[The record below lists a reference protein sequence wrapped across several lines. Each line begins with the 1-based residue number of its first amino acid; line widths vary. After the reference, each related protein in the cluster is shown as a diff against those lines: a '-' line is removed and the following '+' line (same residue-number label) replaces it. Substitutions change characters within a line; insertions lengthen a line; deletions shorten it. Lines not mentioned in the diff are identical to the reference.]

1 MSVIDDLKKHEGF
14 RAKPY
19 RCSEGFL
26 TIGYGLNLDAGI
38 TRDEATMLLEHR
50 VSVLQDVLAVR
61 LSFWYRLTQ
70 ARKDVLL
77 NMAYNLGV
85 AGLLGFKTTLRLVSE
100 ENYTEASKQM
110 LKSKW
115 AKQVG
120 GRALWL
126 SNKMRE
132 G

>member
-1 MSVIDDLKKHEGF
+1 MSVIDDLKVHEGF

-38 TRDEATMLLEHR
+38 TREEAEMLLAHR
-50 VSVLQDVLAVR
+50 VKKVHMDLVTLPFWHKLSEARRDVLI
-61 LSFWYRLTQ
+61 
-70 ARKDVLL
+70 

-85 AGLLGFKTTLRLVSE
+85 AGLMKFKVTLGLIAE
-100 ENYTEASKQM
+100 GNYTEASKQM

-120 GRALWL
+120 GRAIWL

>member
-1 MSVIDDLKKHEGF
+1 MSVIDDLKVHEGF

-38 TRDEATMLLEHR
+38 TREEAEMILEHR
-50 VSVLQDVLAVR
+50 VGILQEVLAVR
-61 LSFWYRLTQ
+61 LHWWRRLTQ
-70 ARKDVLL
+70 SRQDVLT
-77 NMAYNLGV
+77 NMAYNLGLD
-85 AGLLGFKTTLRLVSE
+85 GLMKFKVTLEMIGRE
-100 ENYTEASKQM
+100 DYAEASKQM

-120 GRALWL
+120 GRAIWL